1 MYKKQINDN
10 MLDIA
15 MKMVKI
21 QSVNTTS
28 GEKNIGDFLENY
40 FMDIPYFKKHPE
52 YLIVREL
59 KGDHLGRKNV
69 MALLRGEKKGTA
81 YEMSRTL
88 LWHGH
93 TDTVGVED
101 YGPLAGLAC
110 KPDELMKALE
120 CMELQPDVKADL
132 DSGEYIFGRGCCDM
146 KSGDAVFIGLLEE
159 LSEHPENLLGNIL
172 VSLNPVEENLHT
184 GIIEGIDTL
193 LELKEK
199 YDLHYEMAIN
209 NDYICPLFPGDDVK
223 TIYTGVV
230 GKLLPC
236 FYIQGHETHVGQCFE
251 GFDASMA
258 AARLVENISL
268 NTDLC
273 DGYEGEYT
281 LPPSVL
287 KLKDLKGWYNV
298 QTAHEALVYFNYFV
312 HNASIE
318 SIIEKLKVKAQVSM
332 DEVYENNKLQ
342 ALKFAEISGQD
353 MSVPDF
359 KPEVMTYDE
368 LKKSL
373 LEEGLMTEQAIDEL
387 ESNIASAEKEK
398 GTDAR
403 EIPVEIIRRLLAA
416 GKKKNPFMVLYF
428 AAPYCPHNTLQDKSA
443 DLIKTIERVKTRLEK
458 TSGEKYRMM
467 KFFPSLSDSSYLKI
481 DDDADSVEILR
492 QNFPAQGSL
501 YPIPIEKI
509 QKLDIPA
516 VNYGC
521 FGKDAHKW
529 TERVNVPY
537 TFGVLPELI
546 RATLEEMNYI
556 NN

>member
-1 MYKKQINDN
+1 M
-10 MLDIA
+10 
-15 MKMVKI
+15 
-21 QSVNTTS
+21 
-28 GEKNIGDFLENY
+28 
-40 FMDIPYFKKHPE
+40 
-52 YLIVREL
+52 
-59 KGDHLGRKNV
+59 
-69 MALLRGEKKGTA
+69 
-81 YEMSRTL
+81 
-88 LWHGH
+88 
-93 TDTVGVED
+93 
-101 YGPLAGLAC
+101 
-110 KPDELMKALE
+110 
-120 CMELQPDVKADL
+120 
-132 DSGEYIFGRGCCDM
+132 
-146 KSGDAVFIGLLEE
+146 
-159 LSEHPENLLGNIL
+159 
-172 VSLNPVEENLHT
+172 
-184 GIIEGIDTL
+184 
-193 LELKEK
+193 
-199 YDLHYEMAIN
+199 
-209 NDYICPLFPGDDVK
+209 
-223 TIYTGVV
+223 
-230 GKLLPC
+230 
-236 FYIQGHETHVGQCFE
+236 
-251 GFDASMA
+251 
-258 AARLVENISL
+258 
-268 NTDLC
+268 
-273 DGYEGEYT
+273 
-281 LPPSVL
+281 
-287 KLKDLKGWYNV
+287 

-458 TSGEKYRMM
+458 